1 MTVSALPATAPLTWY
16 LQKLCARS
24 SSTGQPDDLRDTA
37 GLIGDL
43 LTGLGF
49 HVRCV
54 ATEGPPV
61 ILAHR
66 PGRSARTLLLYHHYD
81 VAPPGPWRSWSHEPF
96 QIAERDGT
104 LYGRGVAVGKGPLA
118 AHIHAIAARL
128 LSDGELP
135 CGVGL
140 AIEGA
145 GLAGSAH
152 LAAALDAHPELL
164 RADLCLGSVGERNAA
179 GVPICYCGSKGM
191 LQVRLSTQGGA
202 LPIPAGMA
210 PSLRNPLWR
219 LIWALSAIKGDDED
233 IRIAGFYDSVEGP
246 TREENA
252 QLRRITLDEGARMS
266 AWDVKGFLFGMGGTA
281 LVRAE
286 ATLPTCNV
294 SRVESEPESSLAL
307 IPAAASAILD
317 MQLVPQQDPAA
328 ILALLAAHLADQGFG
343 DVSVTPLPGGYRP
356 ARTPPDT
363 PLIAALALAGG
374 AAYGAPL
381 PIASAGPFS
390 LPLQLFAART
400 GAPVAS
406 IGITRPDTAPLGA
419 DERIRLEDLARHGQ
433 ILHETLTLMGEG

>member
-1 MTVSALPATAPLTWY
+1 MTVSALPATAQLTWY
-16 LQKLCARS
+16 LQKLCAHS
-24 SSTGQPDDLRDTA
+24 SSTGQLDDLRATA
-37 GLIGDL
+37 GLIGEL
-43 LTGLGF
+43 LAGLGF

-54 ATEGPPV
+54 ATEGAPV

-66 PGRSARTLLLYHHYD
+66 PGRAARTLLLYHHYD
-81 VAPPGPWRSWSHEPF
+81 VAPPGPWRLWSHEPF
-96 QIAERDGT
+96 QLAERDGV

-128 LSDGELP
+128 HADGDLP
-135 CGVGL
+135 CGVTL

-145 GLAGSAH
+145 GMAGSAH

-164 RADLCLGSVGERNAA
+164 RADLCLGSAGERDAA
-179 GVPICYCGSKGM
+179 GVPICYCGSKGV
-191 LQVRLSTQGGA
+191 LQVRLSTHGA
-202 LPIPAGMA
+202 AHPIPAGMA

-246 TREENA
+246 TREENT
-252 QLRRITLDEGARMS
+252 QLRRITLDEGARLS
-266 AWDVKGFLFGMGGTA
+266 AWDVKGFLFGMSGTA

-294 SRVESEPESSLAL
+294 SRIECEPASSLAL
-307 IPAAASAILD
+307 IPAAASAIIDL
-317 MQLVPQQDPAA
+317 QLVPQQDPAA
-328 ILALLAAHLADQGFG
+328 ILALLGAYLADQGFG
-343 DVSVTPLPGGYRP
+343 DVTATPLPGGYRP

-363 PLIAALALAGG
+363 PLIAALAGAGV
-374 AAYGAPL
+374 AVYGAPL
-381 PIASAGPFS
+381 PIAIAGPFS

-406 IGITRPDTAPLGA
+406 IGIARPAGTPLGA
-419 DERIRLEDLARHGQ
+419 DERVGLEDLARHGQ
-433 ILHETLTLMGEG
+433 MLHEILNLLSL

>member
-1 MTVSALPATAPLTWY
+1 MTVSALPATAQLTWY
-16 LQKLCARS
+16 LQTLCARS
-24 SSTGQPDDLRDTA
+24 SSTGQPDDLRATA

-49 HVRCV
+49 QVRCV
-54 ATEGPPV
+54 ATEGAPV

-66 PGRSARTLLLYHHYD
+66 PGRTARTLLLYHHYD
-81 VAPPGPWRSWSHEPF
+81 AAPPGPWRAWSHEPF
-96 QIAERDGT
+96 QLAERDGM
-104 LYGRGVAVGKGPLA
+104 LYGRGVAAGKGPLA
-118 AHIHAIAARL
+118 AHLQAIAARL
-128 LSDGELP
+128 QADGELP
-135 CGVGL
+135 CGITL

-145 GLAGSAH
+145 GTVGSAH
-152 LAAALDAHPELL
+152 LAPALDAHPDLL
-164 RADLCLGSVGERNAA
+164 RADLCLGSVGERDAA

-191 LQVRLSTQGGA
+191 LQVRLSTGGA
-202 LPIPAGMA
+202 THPIPAGMA

-252 QLRRITLDEGARMS
+252 QLRRITLDEHTRLS
-266 AWDVKGFLFGMGGTA
+266 AWEVHGFLFGMGGNA

-294 SRVESEPESSLAL
+294 SRIECEPASDLAL
-307 IPAAASAILD
+307 IPSAASAIID

-328 ILALLAAHLADQGFG
+328 ILALLAAHLAEQGFG
-343 DVSVTPLPGGYRP
+343 DVSVSPLPGGYRP

-363 PLIAALALAGG
+363 PLILAIAGAG
-374 AAYGAPL
+374 AAAYGAPL
-381 PIASAGPFS
+381 PVAIAGPFS

-406 IGITRPDTAPLGA
+406 VGVARPASAALGA
-419 DERIRLEDLARHGQ
+419 DERISLEDLARHGQ
-433 ILHETLTLMGEG
+433 ILHEILTLLAI